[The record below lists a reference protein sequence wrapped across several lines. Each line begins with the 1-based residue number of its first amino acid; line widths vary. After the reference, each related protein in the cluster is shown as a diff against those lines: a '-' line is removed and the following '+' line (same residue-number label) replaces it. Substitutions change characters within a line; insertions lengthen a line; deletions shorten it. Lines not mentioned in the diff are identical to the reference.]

1 MQALFSSQ
9 WYFPGMNDKTSP
21 QRGQRLKALREAAGL
36 TQRELARQL
45 GVHHS
50 NIQFWESGA
59 VPPRSEVLP
68 AMAELLGVRVEELL
82 GHEARR
88 KVVAA
93 PSGRA
98 RLAFDKVSKLPK
110 RQQQKILEVVE
121 AFVAQHANGNA

>member
-1 MQALFSSQ
+1 
-9 WYFPGMNDKTSP
+9 MNDKTSP
-21 QRGQRLKALREAAGL
+21 QRGHRLRAWREAAGL

-59 VPPRSEVLP
+59 VPPRSDVLAP
-68 AMAELLGVRVEELL
+68 MAKLLGVRVEQLL
-82 GHEARR
+82 GHEGKRPA
-88 KVVAA
+88 VAA

-98 RLAFDKVSKLPK
+98 RLAFDQVSRLPK

-121 AFVAQHANGNA
+121 ALLKQHAPAPAT